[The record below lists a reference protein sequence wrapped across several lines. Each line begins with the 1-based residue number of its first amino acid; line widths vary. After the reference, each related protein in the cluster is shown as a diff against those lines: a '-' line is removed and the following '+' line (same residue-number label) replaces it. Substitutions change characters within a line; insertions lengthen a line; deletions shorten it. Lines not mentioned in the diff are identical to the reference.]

1 MGKAVGLGAITKN
14 FIREERWDPSY
25 ESVPPTSNDSLA
37 FSFLCR
43 DFCGVQCLKI
53 EKKCFLL

>member
-1 MGKAVGLGAITKN
+1 MGKAVGLEEITKN

-25 ESVPPTSNDSLA
+25 ESVPPTSNDQLA

-43 DFCGVQCLKI
+43 DFCGKVGRSGQRR
-53 EKKCFLL
+53 